1 MKIVSVLLLFL
12 IPEISRA
19 RSGPCVHVSS
29 NIIGNSNLEI
39 QGIKIKWRD
48 KYLNIHNMYQPPDL
62 NKIHI
67 HLQNLF
73 LPSTIYLDDLN
84 AKHFMWG
91 SPELERVPLL
101 GGRTERSH
109 GHGHE
114 MTLVEPWG
122 RPNDRLDDP
131 KYHPY
136 FDESTETNVTFQ
148 VSKTAYLHCSIRQL
162 GDRMVS

>member
-1 MKIVSVLLLFL
+1 MSKSFYSFTQKKLVFDALSNSLISIPFNNSWSVHYAFLLRLM
-12 IPEISRA
+12 
-19 RSGPCVHVSS
+19 
-29 NIIGNSNLEI
+29 NIN
-39 QGIKIKWRD
+39 
-48 KYLNIHNMYQPPDL
+48 
-62 NKIHI
+62 
-67 HLQNLF
+67 
-73 LPSTIYLDDLN
+73 
-84 AKHFMWG
+84 
-91 SPELERVPLL
+91 LERVPILS
-101 GGRTERSH
+101 GRTERSH

-136 FDESTETNVTFQ
+136 FDESIETNVTFQ